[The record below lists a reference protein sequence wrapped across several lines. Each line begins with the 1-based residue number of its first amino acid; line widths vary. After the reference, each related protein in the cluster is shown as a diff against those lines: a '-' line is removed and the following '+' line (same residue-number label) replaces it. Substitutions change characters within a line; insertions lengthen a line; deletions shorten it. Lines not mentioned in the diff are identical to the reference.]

1 MTLKTDP
8 NLGVDFD
15 YFVERNVISEEE
27 VSWKRYTFHGPYIY
41 RSSFDVITD
50 YYLFMREIE
59 FMAEHPELK
68 MKEGRKNF
76 LGMKLTEPKSLEKL
90 TATQIIKDHSDKSG
104 QFDEA

>member
-1 MTLKTDP
+1 
-8 NLGVDFD
+8 
-15 YFVERNVISEEE
+15 
-27 VSWKRYTFHGPYIY
+27 
-41 RSSFDVITD
+41 
-50 YYLFMREIE
+50 MREIE

-68 MKEGRKNF
+68 TKEGRKNF